1 MTTILVGPEQKKFMV
16 HQALLCDKSKYF
28 TKALTG
34 SFEEGTT
41 GIVKLEDVSS
51 ILFKIVVSWLYYG
64 KLLYTI
70 SDDFSTIEQAFA
82 SFKFEEDVDK
92 MEANDTA
99 TWPKQVLIELYV
111 LADRLDIKE
120 LRINTIDALITSM
133 NRSKTTLEGESYTFI
148 ESNTTVESPLWKF
161 VVNRL
166 AYRMRHSMVER
177 KFWLD
182 LPHDMAITALLLNAQ
197 RVPRT
202 LCSSCYHKGILRNDV
217 KFAAD
222 HPCKNEDKMS
232 SMVDNCVYH
241 EHADDAEKKLC
252 QAGHNKNI
260 KK

>member
-1 MTTILVGPEQKKFMV
+1 MATVLVGPDGTKFV
-16 HQALLCDKSKYF
+16 IHQTLLCDRSKYF
-28 TKALTG
+28 AKALTG

-41 GIVKLEDVSS
+41 GIVRLEDVSP

-64 KLLYTI
+64 KLFYTI
-70 SDDFSTIEQAFA
+70 SDDVSTIEQAFA
-82 SFKFEEDVDK
+82 SFKYEEDVDK
-92 MEANDTA
+92 MKADDTA

-120 LRINTIDALITSM
+120 LRVNTIDALITSM

-148 ESNTTVESPLWKF
+148 DLNTTVESPLWKF

-166 AYRMRHSMVER
+166 AYHMRHSMVER

-182 LPHDMAITALLLNAQ
+182 LPHEMAITALLLNAQ

-202 LCSSCYHKGILRNDV
+202 LCGSCYLRGIIRNDV
-217 KFAAD
+217 KLAAD

-232 SMVDNCVYH
+232 SMVDDCIYH

-252 QAGHNKNI
+252 RASRNKNI
-260 KK
+260 NK